1 MITEIKQTG
10 RLQRSIWA
18 VPFLAIC
25 FLLYQPDKA
34 LAQWTFNGVHIY
46 NTNSGNV
53 GLGVTSPY
61 SRLTLPAGQYISFDY
76 FANAASRR
84 WWFTTDT
91 VAFGDFAIS
100 TETTQGRTS
109 PNLPRFYIDPAG
121 NVGIGTATPGEKLTL
136 AGNISFTDRGTDGT
150 GDVHMSNN
158 NSGVRIFAA
167 NTLGQVPD
175 GAAFQFFGNAAPNF
189 PGMGFIDSGAHNSA
203 AIIFRTAQAGQ
214 GVTERMRITA
224 AGNIAVTVTTAREMD
239 STVVA
244 FRYMR
249 HFLGPTPEPRRSVRT
264 TSR

>member
-1 MITEIKQTG
+1 MISEMEQPA
-10 RLQRSIWA
+10 RFQRYICA
-18 VPFLAIC
+18 ATLLIIGFL
-25 FLLYQPDKA
+25 FYQPEKA

-203 AIIFRTAQAGQ
+203 AIIFRTAQANQ

-224 AGNIAVTVTTAREMD
+224 AGNI
-239 STVVA
+239 
-244 FRYMR
+244 
-249 HFLGPTPEPRRSVRT
+249 GIGT
-264 TSR
+264 TSPQKTLDVAGDINASGTISGGNVIAKYQ